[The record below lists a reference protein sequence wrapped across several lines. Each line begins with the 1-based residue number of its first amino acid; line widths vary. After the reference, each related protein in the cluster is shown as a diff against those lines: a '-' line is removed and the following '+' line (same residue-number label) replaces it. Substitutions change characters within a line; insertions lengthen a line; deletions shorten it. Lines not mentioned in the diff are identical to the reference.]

1 MRQKWSI
8 HLKAL
13 ILLLDEIL
21 IGSVI
26 IFVLWELGV
35 PIPFWVYILAGLV
48 CATVYWLLYRILSRQ
63 DKKSPAGYGSMIGLR
78 GKSITSLNPQGLVR
92 VQGEMWKA
100 VSKCGVIVE
109 GVDVVIEDLQDLTL
123 IVTIQG
129 ESE

>member
-1 MRQKWSI
+1 MRKKWGI

-26 IFVLWELGV
+26 IFVLWELGI

-63 DKKSPAGYGSMIGLR
+63 DKKSPAGYGSMIGLK

-100 VSKCGVIVE
+100 VSKCGVVGE

>member
-1 MRQKWSI
+1 MRKKWGI

-35 PIPFWVYILAGLV
+35 PIPFWVYILAGVV

-109 GVDVVIEDLQDLTL
+109 GVDVVIEDLQHLTL

>member
-1 MRQKWSI
+1 MRKKWGI

>member
-1 MRQKWSI
+1 MRKKWGI

-100 VSKCGVIVE
+100 VSKCGVVGE
-109 GVDVVIEDLQDLTL
+109 GVDVVIEDLQNLTL